1 MYVERKQLWES
12 DNGAGYTLYLQD
24 NSDEIEAG
32 RRHPAIIICGGGGYL
47 GISDREKEPVALFFL
62 NAGYQAIVLDY
73 GTKKTHGS
81 EYPKPVFDLAKM
93 ILKVRE
99 NAEEWNINPE
109 KVAIIGFSAG
119 GHLCASMATQWQEKY
134 LAERLNINNSVL
146 LKPNAVILSYP
157 VTDLKLQKEW
167 FNTKDKKNLSPS
179 LGTESPEEFMNT
191 ANEAM
196 LGKEYTEGDVE
207 KASPITHV
215 TSQIPPVF
223 LWHTATD
230 EMVYVLNSLLFAKKV
245 VEVGGECE
253 FHMFEKGAH
262 GMSLG
267 NRQSGGGR
275 EMMNSDIAAWT
286 ELALRFLKRHFED

>member
-1 MYVERKQLWES
+1 MYVERKQLWERN
-12 DNGAGYTLYLQD
+12 NGAGYTLYLQD

-62 NAGYQAIVLDY
+62 NEGFQAIVLDY
-73 GTKKTHGS
+73 GTQKTQGS

-93 ILKVRE
+93 ILTVRQ
-99 NAEEWNINPE
+99 NAKEWNIDPE

-119 GHLCASMATQWQEKY
+119 GHLCASMATQWQEKW
-134 LAERLNINNSVL
+134 LAQGVNMNDSEL

-157 VTDLKLQKEW
+157 VTDLKLQREW
-167 FNTKDKKNLSPS
+167 FDTKNNKNLSPS
-179 LGTESPEEFMNT
+179 LGTESPEAFMNA

-196 LGKEYTEGDVE
+196 LGKEYTEDDVDN
-207 KASPITHV
+207 ASPIMHIS
-215 TSQIPPVF
+215 SQMPPVF
-223 LWHTATD
+223 LWHTAAD

-253 FHMFEKGAH
+253 LHMFEKGPH

-275 EMMNSDIAAWT
+275 EMMNSDISAWK
-286 ELALRFLKRHFED
+286 ELALRFLKRHFEE